1 MVKSWAHYMIIVLS
15 ILTYSASCYANVIQ
29 YKLNV
34 NEKKVNISG
43 KEVVGLSLNNSIPGP
58 TLKATVGDVLRV
70 EVTNNL
76 DIDTSIHWHG
86 VLVPNN
92 MDGVPYVNGLPIKAG
107 ETFTYEFPIKHS
119 GTYWYHA
126 HSALQE
132 QQGVYGSLIFYP
144 EHEVKDYDEE
154 HVLVLSDWTDEHPDQ
169 VLANLK
175 KDSDYYA
182 LKKDSVQSWLKVLEN
197 GSEAIKI
204 RINNAWTRMGP
215 MDMSDIGY
223 DAFLIN
229 GKKSSI
235 LSHAKPGT
243 RVKLRIINAAASS
256 YFIFEYSGG
265 SMKVIESD
273 GVKVDPFTAQKI
285 RIAMAETYDV
295 IVTVPENKT
304 YEFRASA
311 EDGTGYAVTHIGH
324 GDLLPA
330 STYPKPNLVLMD
342 MMGGMGHGSMGGHD
356 MSNMKM
362 PMTGNNAMDMPG
374 MPKMDHSAHNKVPN
388 QEKPTSNKQTLQP
401 KTEVKMNDKMQ
412 DHSMHQGMD
421 MSASATANKDT
432 KAVKAKSPQRE
443 MSDMGS
449 MDHSSMKSMKDS
461 GHDVMKMKGESLT
474 KNDKQLPHVDYLN
487 NYKPVK
493 SPNKTTL
500 PKNQPIRIVT
510 LKLTGSME
518 RYVWT
523 INDTPMYAAD
533 EIVIKKGE
541 NVKFILVNETMM
553 NHPIHLHGHFFRVLN
568 GQGEYSPLKHT
579 VNVSPFETVE
589 IEFDANEEKDW
600 IFHCHNLYHMK
611 LGMGGVI
618 HYEGTKHDP
627 VLMDHAGDHSSE
639 HGNIWFSATRLEG
652 YSNFANATTKLMR
665 NNDNFIADFRHNYKK
680 DYEGELIY
688 QRYVSQFLGF
698 YTGGKFEREDGKIS
712 NRGIFGAT
720 YTLPLLIKADLRI
733 NTKGKLRF
741 GLSNEHQLT
750 DRISFDWRWNTEKEY
765 TLGLSY
771 AITKQLYISGNYDS
785 RERFGLG
792 LNLRF

>member
-1 MVKSWAHYMIIVLS
+1 MHYLILMIV
-15 ILTYSASCYANVIQ
+15 ILFGFTSTSYAKVIE
-29 YKLNV
+29 YRLNV

-58 TLKATVGDVLRV
+58 TLKAKVGDTLRV

-92 MDGVPYVNGLPIKAG
+92 MDGVPYVNGPPIKAG
-107 ETFTYEFPIKHS
+107 EIFTYEFPIKHS

-169 VLANLK
+169 VLANIK

-265 SMKVIESD
+265 PMKVIESD

-342 MMGGMGHGSMGGHD
+342 MMGGHD

-374 MPKMDHSAHNKVPN
+374 MPKMDHSAHNKAPN

-421 MSASATANKDT
+421 MSASSANTESPTVKT
-432 KAVKAKSPQRE
+432 KTPQHE
-443 MSDMGS
+443 MSDMKNMEGAS
-449 MDHSSMKSMKDS
+449 HDTMPMKNEASHPMAAP
-461 GHDVMKMKGESLT
+461 
-474 KNDKQLPHVDYLN
+474 LPHVNYLS
-487 NYKPVK
+487 NYNPVK
-493 SPNKTTL
+493 SPTKTTL
-500 PKNQPIRIVT
+500 PKNQPVRVVT

-541 NVKFILVNETMM
+541 NVKFVLVNETMM

-579 VNVSPFETVE
+579 VNVSPFETIE

-627 VLMDHAGDHSSE
+627 ALMEHPGDHSSE

-665 NNDNFIADFRHNYKK
+665 NNDNFIADFRHNYKQ

-688 QRYVSQFLGF
+688 QRYASQFLGF

-741 GLSNEHQLT
+741 GLGNEHQLT

-771 AITKQLYISGNYDS
+771 AITKQVYISGNYDS
-785 RERFGLG
+785 REKFGIG
-792 LNLRF
+792 VNLRF

>member
-1 MVKSWAHYMIIVLS
+1 MHYL
-15 ILTYSASCYANVIQ
+15 ILVTVTLLGFTSSSYAKVIE

-34 NEKKVNISG
+34 HEQKVNVSG

-58 TLKATVGDVLRV
+58 TLKATVGDTLRV
-70 EVTNNL
+70 DVINNL
-76 DIDTSIHWHG
+76 DLDTSIHWHG

-92 MDGVPYVNGLPIKAG
+92 MDGVPYVNSPPIKAG
-107 ETFTYEFPIKHS
+107 QTFTYEFPIKHS

-132 QQGVYGSLIFYP
+132 QQGVYGSLVFYP

-154 HVLVLSDWTDEHPDQ
+154 HVLVLSDWTDENPDQ

-197 GSEAIKI
+197 GAEAVKI
-204 RINNAWTRMGP
+204 RINNAWMRMGP

-229 GKKSSI
+229 GKKSSF
-235 LSHAKPGT
+235 LSYAKPGT

-265 SMKVIESD
+265 PMKVIESD
-273 GVKVDPFTAQKI
+273 GAKVDPFTAQKI

-295 IVTVPENKT
+295 IVIVPENKT

-311 EDGTGYAVTHIGH
+311 EDGTGYAVAHIGH
-324 GDLLPA
+324 GNLLPV

-342 MMGGMGHGSMGGHD
+342 MMGGM
-356 MSNMKM
+356 
-362 PMTGNNAMDMPG
+362 
-374 MPKMDHSAHNKVPN
+374 
-388 QEKPTSNKQTLQP
+388 
-401 KTEVKMNDKMQ
+401 
-412 DHSMHQGMD
+412 
-421 MSASATANKDT
+421 
-432 KAVKAKSPQRE
+432 
-443 MSDMGS
+443 
-449 MDHSSMKSMKDS
+449 DHSSMGGNTSHASMDMSSASDNVKMAKHDMNSMNMSGMDHAGMKNMKSPDHISMK
-461 GHDVMKMKGESLT
+461 VQ
-474 KNDKQLPHVDYLN
+474 DKPMEKQDKPLPHVEYLS
-487 NYKPVK
+487 NYKPVR
-493 SPNKTTL
+493 SLTITTL
-500 PKNQPIRIVT
+500 PKHQPFRVMT

-518 RYVWT
+518 RYVWS

-541 NVKFILVNETMM
+541 TIKFILVNETMM

-568 GQGEYSPLKHT
+568 GQGNHSPLKHT
-579 VNVSPFETVE
+579 VNVPPFETVE
-589 IEFDANEEKDW
+589 IEFNANEEKDW

-611 LGMGGVI
+611 LGMGGII

-627 VLMDHAGDHSSE
+627 ALMDHAGDHSSE
-639 HGNIWFSATRLEG
+639 HGNIWFNATRLEG
-652 YSNFANATTKLMR
+652 YSNFTNATTKLMR

-698 YTGGKFEREDGKIS
+698 YVGGKFKREDGEIS

-750 DRISFDWRWNTEKEY
+750 DKVSFDWRWNTEKEY
-765 TLGLSY
+765 TLGLTY

-792 LNLRF
+792 LALRF